1 MGLDDTKPIYQ
12 LIGNS
17 ESVIASV
24 AKHTLCKQFIH
35 TYKYH
40 TSNSQNSNNT
50 ESNSIES
57 KANNTESNPIHNTQS
72 DNNNIESKTK

>member
-24 AKHTLCKQFIH
+24 AKHTLRKQFIH

-40 TSNSQNSNNT
+40 TSNSQNSHNT
-50 ESNSIES
+50 DSNSIES
-57 KANNTESNPIHNTQS
+57 K
-72 DNNNIESKTK
+72 TK